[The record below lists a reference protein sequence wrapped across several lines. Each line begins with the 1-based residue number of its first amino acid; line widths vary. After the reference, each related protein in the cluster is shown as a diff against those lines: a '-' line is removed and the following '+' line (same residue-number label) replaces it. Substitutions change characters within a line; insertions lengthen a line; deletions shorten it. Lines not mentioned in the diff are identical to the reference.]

1 MLPAVLALLSCLA
14 WSPAKAPTTTGA
26 VEVVARVES
35 SGREVA
41 TVLAV
46 AGSPSLLLATGM
58 LAMAGG
64 ASGTGSPA
72 TTPEQVLSTTVQDP
86 NHPGEPW
93 VVTTYRRAD
102 ESFEAFIRRHR
113 DMVDAVRKALNG

>member
-26 VEVVARVES
+26 VEVVARVEN
-35 SGREVA
+35 SGQEVA

-46 AGSPSLLLATGM
+46 ADVPSLVLATGL
-58 LAMAGG
+58 LAASAGG
-64 ASGTGSPA
+64 GSGSPA

-113 DMVDAVRKALNG
+113 DMVDAVRKALTS

>member
-1 MLPAVLALLSCLA
+1 MLQALLALLSCLA
-14 WSPAKAPTTTGA
+14 WSPATVPTTTGA
-26 VEVVARVES
+26 VEVVARVS
-35 SGREVA
+35 HSGQEVA

-46 AGSPSLLLATGM
+46 AGCPSLLLATGT
-58 LAMAGG
+58 
-64 ASGTGSPA
+64 GTGSPA

-93 VVTTYRRAD
+93 VVTTYRRPD

-113 DMVDAVRKALNG
+113 DMVDAVRKALTG

>member
-26 VEVVARVES
+26 VEVVARVEN

-46 AGSPSLLLATGM
+46 ADVPSLLLATGL
-58 LAMAGG
+58 LAASTGG
-64 ASGTGSPA
+64 GSGSPA